1 MPTPSV
7 IAVIPA
13 RYGSTRFPGKPLVP
27 IGGIPMIQRVYQQA
41 KQSTW
46 IDEVVVATDDQRIVE
61 RVVQFGGKA
70 VMTSNQHTTGTDRI
84 VEVMQNYDCEWV
96 LNIQGDEPLISPL
109 DLDALVQAVY
119 HQKQIHVATLIVPLE
134 EKNRQNVNIVK
145 VVINHKNEAMYF
157 SRSPIPCI
165 QGETP
170 AIWKHVGIYL
180 FRRSFLL
187 QFAGWSSSS
196 LEKAENLEQLRIL
209 ENGEKI
215 LCIQAQHDGVGV
227 DTPEDVIKVEKILQN
242 K

>member
-41 KQSTW
+41 KHSTW

-96 LNIQGDEPLISPL
+96 LNIQGDEPLISPS
-109 DLDALVQAVY
+109 
-119 HQKQIHVATLIVPLE
+119 I
-134 EKNRQNVNIVK
+134 
-145 VVINHKNEAMYF
+145 
-157 SRSPIPCI
+157 
-165 QGETP
+165 
-170 AIWKHVGIYL
+170 
-180 FRRSFLL
+180 
-187 QFAGWSSSS
+187 
-196 LEKAENLEQLRIL
+196 
-209 ENGEKI
+209 
-215 LCIQAQHDGVGV
+215 
-227 DTPEDVIKVEKILQN
+227 
-242 K
+242 